1 MALPSSGS
9 ISMSQINTE
18 LTNSST
24 ATLNLGATTVRN
36 LFQIISGP
44 ISFSNGYGKTRVI
57 TIPLSFS
64 QGYGS
69 SDPPVYYNLGPYS
82 IIGKTTLTGTDLQT
96 VQTECGTLGCEFHN
110 AAIVDYSYD
119 NSSWIRLVNIGG
131 TGWYNNDPQFRSSTN
146 STASVSTSISGTNL
160 YIRFGTWTE
169 RAATMTVT
177 GTFTIQ

>member
-36 LFQIISGP
+36 LFEVLSGS
-44 ISFSNGYGKTRVI
+44 IKFSNGYGKTRVI

-82 IIGKTTLTGTDLQT
+82 IIGKTTLTGTSLQT
-96 VQTECGTLGCEFHN
+96 VQELCGTLGCEYHN

-119 NSSWIRLVNIGG
+119 NSSWTRLVNIGG
-131 TGWYNNDPQFRSSTN
+131 AGWYNNDPHSRGSTL
-146 STASVSTSISGTNL
+146 STASVSTSVSGTNL
-160 YIRFGTWTE
+160 YIRIGTWTE

-177 GTFTIQ
+177 GTITIQ

>member
-9 ISMSQINTE
+9 LSMSQINTE

-24 ATLNLGATTVRN
+24 ATLNMGATTVRN
-36 LFQIISGP
+36 LFQLLSGP
-44 ISFSNGYGKTRVI
+44 ISFSNGYGKTRII

-64 QGYGS
+64 QGNGS
-69 SDPPVYYNLGPYS
+69 SSPVYYNLGPYN
-82 IIGKTTLTGTDLQT
+82 ITGKTTLTGTSLQT

-119 NSSWIRLVNIGG
+119 NTNWTRLVNIGG
-131 TGWYNNDPQFRSSTN
+131 TGWYNNDPHFRSSTN
-146 STASVSTSISGTNL
+146 STASVSTGISGTNL

-177 GTFTIQ
+177 GTFTIE